1 MAMESGPEGSGPLV
15 ALAALV
21 ATMGVLLVKM
31 IGKITGRP
39 PKNGG
44 ADKVACVAIQ
54 KDIESIKS
62 GMATITGT
70 LKDHTSTHHD
80 IYEKIESQGRE
91 LATIKGRMER

>member
-1 MAMESGPEGSGPLV
+1 
-15 ALAALV
+15 
-21 ATMGVLLVKM
+21 MGMLLVKL
-31 IGKITGRP
+31 IGKITSKA

-44 ADKVACVAIQ
+44 TDKAACVAIQ

-62 GMATITGT
+62 GMATIAVT

-80 IYEKIESQGRE
+80 LYEKVEANGRE

>member
-1 MAMESGPEGSGPLV
+1 MAMESGPEGSGPL
-15 ALAALV
+15 AILAAVV
-21 ATMGVLLVKM
+21 AAMGILLVKL
-31 IGKITGRP
+31 IGKISGKP

-44 ADKVACVAIQ
+44 SDRATCVAIQ
-54 KDIESIKS
+54 KDIESINS
-62 GMATITGT
+62 SVVAITGT

>member
-1 MAMESGPEGSGPLV
+1 MADSPGPENQTLIGIAMAAIV
-15 ALAALV
+15 AMGYGLLR
-21 ATMGVLLVKM
+21 ATGF
-31 IGKITGRP
+31 ISNRQ

-44 ADKVACVAIQ
+44 TDKAACVAIQ

-62 GMATITGT
+62 GMSTISGT

-80 IYEKIESQGRE
+80 IYEKMEAQGRE